1 MMNKRILAFFTSS
14 ILASLACQLT
24 SSVTMQVTKHPEPE
38 LPPISM
44 APFEAAG
51 CTFNE
56 YGTGECPQDS
66 SLVELGCDQ
75 LRKPGDLLGGLDPAY
90 PLALCLYYPLQ
101 HANEA
106 QGDPMDEP
114 RFYNDG
120 CMMPVYVRYAIFRD
134 GNFEVLSTLDE
145 LSATYAPIESPEE
158 ALSYSLAATGLEA
171 RYGQQR
177 ELGYRY
183 FVNRLEDT
191 HVRQVDEG
199 YQVNLY
205 DYQVCGCGP
214 HTTSIVTIEVFANGN
229 IHTLEEQPAYENTE
243 EDGLCV
249 D

>member
-1 MMNKRILAFFTSS
+1 MNKKTLTSLLLVA
-14 ILASLACQLT
+14 LASLACQLT
-24 SSVTMQVTKHPEPE
+24 SSVTMQVTKHLEPE

-51 CTFNE
+51 CTFDE
-56 YGTGECPQDS
+56 YGSGKCPPDN

-75 LRKPGDLLGGLDPAY
+75 LQKPGDLLGGLDPAY

-101 HANEA
+101 HATEA
-106 QGDPMDEP
+106 QGDPIDEP

-183 FVNRLEDT
+183 FVNHLEDT
-191 HVRQVDEG
+191 YVRQVDEG
-199 YQVNLY
+199 YQINLY

-214 HTTSIVTIEVFANGN
+214 HTTSIVTVEVFANGN
-229 IHTLEEQPAYENTE
+229 IHTLEEQPAYENPE

>member
-1 MMNKRILAFFTSS
+1 MRHKFLTIPIILVLTT
-14 ILASLACQLT
+14 LACQST
-24 SSVTMQVTKHPEPE
+24 SSVTMQVTRHPEPE
-38 LPPISM
+38 LPPISL

-51 CTFNE
+51 CTFDE
-56 YGTGECPQDS
+56 YGSGECSQDS
-66 SLVELGCDQ
+66 SLVELGCDH
-75 LRKPGDLLGGLDPAY
+75 LRKPDDLLGGLDPAY

-101 HANEA
+101 HATEA
-106 QGDPMDEP
+106 QGNPMDEP

-120 CMMPVYVRYAIFRD
+120 CMMPMFVRYAIFKD

-145 LSATYAPIESPEE
+145 LSATYTPIESPEE

-183 FVNRLEDT
+183 FVNHLEDT
-191 HVRQVDEG
+191 YVRQVDEG
-199 YQVNLY
+199 YQINLY

-214 HTTSIVTIEVFANGN
+214 HTTSIVTIEVLANGN
-229 IHTLEEQPAYENTE
+229 IHTLEEQPAYENPE

>member
-1 MMNKRILAFFTSS
+1 VIN
-14 ILASLACQLT
+14 
-24 SSVTMQVTKHPEPE
+24 HPEPE
-38 LPPISM
+38 LPPISL
-44 APFEAAG
+44 AAFEAAG

-56 YGTGECPQDS
+56 YGIGECPLDS
-66 SLVELGCDQ
+66 PLVELGCDQ
-75 LRKPGDLLGGLDPAY
+75 LRKPDHLLGGLDPAY
-90 PLALCLYYPLQ
+90 PLALCLYYPFQ
-101 HANEA
+101 HADET
-106 QGDPMDEP
+106 QGDPMDAP

-120 CMMPVYVRYAIFRD
+120 CMMPVFVRYAIFRD
-134 GNFEVLSTLDE
+134 GNFEVLNTPEDLASTYE
-145 LSATYAPIESPEE
+145 LVESPEE

-171 RYGQQR
+171 RFGQQR

-191 HVRQVDEG
+191 YVRQVDEG

-214 HTTSIVTIEVFANGN
+214 HTTSIVNIEVFANGKIN
-229 IHTLEEQPAYENTE
+229 TLEEQPAFENPE

>member
-1 MMNKRILAFFTSS
+1 MHKKILLSLLLIALTT
-14 ILASLACQLT
+14 LACQLT
-24 SSVTMQVTKHPEPE
+24 SSITMQVTNHPEPA
-38 LPPISM
+38 LPPISL

-56 YGTGECPQDS
+56 YGIGECSQDNP
-66 SLVELGCDQ
+66 LVELGCDQ

-90 PLALCLYYPLQ
+90 PLALCLFYPLQ
-101 HANEA
+101 HADKA
-106 QGDPMDEP
+106 QGDPMEAP
-114 RFYNDG
+114 HFYNDG

-134 GNFEVLSTLDE
+134 GNFEVLKTLEDLASAYE
-145 LSATYAPIESPEE
+145 LVESPEE

-191 HVRQVDEG
+191 YVRQVDEG

-205 DYQVCGCGP
+205 HYQVCGCGP
-214 HTTSIVTIEVFANGN
+214 HTTSIVNVEVFANGKIN
-229 IHTLEEQPAYENTE
+229 TLDEQPAYENPD

>member
-1 MMNKRILAFFTSS
+1 MNNKILAFFA
-14 ILASLACQLT
+14 ILILPTLACQLT
-24 SSVTMQVTKHPEPE
+24 SPITMQVVNHPEPE
-38 LPPISM
+38 LPPISL

-66 SLVELGCDQ
+66 PLVELGCDQ
-75 LRKPGDLLGGLDPAY
+75 LRKPGNLLGGLDPAY

-101 HANEA
+101 HNGEA
-106 QGDPMDEP
+106 QGNPMEAP

-120 CMMPVYVRYAIFRD
+120 CMMPVFVRYAIFKD
-134 GNFEVLSTLDE
+134 GNFEVLKTLEDLASTYE
-145 LSATYAPIESPEE
+145 LVESQEE

-177 ELGYRY
+177 QLGYRY

-205 DYQVCGCGP
+205 HYQVCGCGP
-214 HTTSIVTIEVFANGN
+214 HTTSSVTVEVFANGKIN
-229 IHTLEEQPAYENTE
+229 TLEEQPVFENPE